1 MIANRN
7 KDKTITKHKE
17 LSETFNSFFTS
28 RIGNQKE
35 SFH

>member
-7 KDKTITKHKE
+7 KDKTVNKHKE

-28 RIGNQKE
+28 RVEIQKI
-35 SFH
+35 

>member
-7 KDKTITKHKE
+7 KDKTVNKHEE

-28 RIGNQKE
+28 RVEIRKI
-35 SFH
+35 

>member
-7 KDKTITKHKE
+7 KDKTINKHKE

-28 RIGNQKE
+28 RVEIEKL
-35 SFH
+35 